1 MPRTRN
7 DQYTSTAK
15 LLHWLV
21 AGLIVA
27 AFLLGWSMVDLPLSL
42 KKLHW
47 YNYHKWIGMTAL
59 GLVGIRLMWRLLVGA
74 PTLPASMHGW
84 EKHAAHGAHLLMYL
98 LMLAVPLVGW
108 ATTSAKGFP
117 VVYLG
122 LILLP
127 DWIGRDAA
135 LGEQLSVAHTVL
147 SYALVGLAALHALAA
162 LKHFFIDR
170 DDVLQRMLPGHR

>member
-1 MPRTRN
+1 MPRTRT
-7 DQYTSTAK
+7 DQYTGTAK

-21 AGLIVA
+21 AILIVA

-47 YNYHKWIGMTAL
+47 YNYHKWIGMTVL
-59 GLVGIRLMWRLLVGA
+59 GLVAIRLVWRTLVGA
-74 PTLPASMHGW
+74 PDLPASMHGW
-84 EKHAAHGAHLLMYL
+84 EKKVAHGAHHLLYL

-122 LILLP
+122 LVPLP
-127 DWIGRDAA
+127 DWVGKDAA
-135 LGEQLSVAHTVL
+135 LGEQLSSVHTLL
-147 SYALVGLAALHALAA
+147 SYALVALAALHALAA

-170 DDVLQRMLPGHR
+170 DDVLQRMLPGRS